1 MNTKTKRIYSSKV
14 AGLLCRQGFRVIGT
28 EPNPKKPWLDVFLF
42 EDTEKFQ
49 NTLDIILSKIS
60 R

>member
-42 EDTEKFQ
+42 EDTEKF
-49 NTLDIILSKIS
+49 
-60 R
+60 